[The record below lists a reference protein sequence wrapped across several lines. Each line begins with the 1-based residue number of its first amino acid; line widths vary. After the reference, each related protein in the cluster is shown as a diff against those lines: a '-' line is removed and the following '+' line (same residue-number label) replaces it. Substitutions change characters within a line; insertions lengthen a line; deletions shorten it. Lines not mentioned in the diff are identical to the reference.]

1 MRIPERFKIIRR
13 DRLDRMSNLTELEA
27 SSTYLRVEGSSVQ
40 ETFRQSSIQCEIS
53 NTEFNK
59 MFNDYL
65 RNLPQES
72 INTQKE
78 DLNAYSDTISV
89 PMYDETGQLLYVL
102 NPGEKASWQCI
113 ACGKAFAS
121 KQSLERHKDR
131 HPLCKT
137 WETMPNKLE
146 ETPKESAYEWA
157 LKIIED
163 NLGTSNFPH
172 NHKKNMKCRYCN
184 QEFSNV
190 GNLHKHF
197 NTAVVC
203 NKLAY
208 KYIKEAF
215 TAVKFDQA

>member
-1 MRIPERFKIIRR
+1 
-13 DRLDRMSNLTELEA
+13 MSNLTELEA
-27 SSTYLRVEGSSVQ
+27 SSTYLRVEGSSIQ
-40 ETFRQSSIQCEIS
+40 ETFKQSSIQCEIS

-72 INTQKE
+72 INTQEE
-78 DLNAYSDTISV
+78 DLNAYSDSISV
-89 PMYDETGQLLYVL
+89 PLYDETGQLLYVL

-121 KQSLERHKDR
+121 KQSLERHKER

-137 WETMPNKLE
+137 WEMMPKSE
-146 ETPKESAYEWA
+146 ETPTESAYEWA

-163 NLGTSNFPH
+163 NLRVTNPLLERLE
-172 NHKKNMKCRYCN
+172 KVQCKYCSK
-184 QEFSNV
+184 QFSNV

-215 TAVKFDQA
+215 ASVKFPQS